1 MDDDKEEVLTA
12 YTEAGRNEILRKYAN
27 FSFKEAL
34 EQVKMEL
41 STEKEFE
48 NRLALFAAK
57 SWILRK
63 KIYVTLHDP
72 YISAL
77 SEVENTDIF
86 EDYEEAEDSA
96 IDNLFDD
103 DVEHSVEDVK
113 IEILKN
119 TSINGHKVLKGTVVT
134 VTSEQADK
142 LAAEGKAKIVSE

>member
-1 MDDDKEEVLTA
+1 MDNGKEEVLTA

-34 EQVKMEL
+34 DQVKTEL
-41 STEKEFE
+41 LTEKDFE
-48 NRLALFAAK
+48 NRLALLAAK

-86 EDYEEAEDSA
+86 DGIDDEDYNEYYSLFVEE
-96 IDNLFDD
+96 
-103 DVEHSVEDVK
+103 
-113 IEILKN
+113 
-119 TSINGHKVLKGTVVT
+119 
-134 VTSEQADK
+134 
-142 LAAEGKAKIVSE
+142 

>member
-1 MDDDKEEVLTA
+1 MEKGKEEVITA
-12 YTEAGRNEILRKYAN
+12 YTEAGRNEILRQYAN

-34 EQVKMEL
+34 EQVKTL
-41 STEKEFE
+41 LDSEKDFE

-86 EDYEEAEDSA
+86 DGLDDEEYNEFDS
-96 IDNLFDD
+96 LFDD
-103 DVEHSVEDVK
+103 APTVK
-113 IEILKN
+113 NIEVTMLKAA
-119 TSINGHKVLKGTVVT
+119 SIDGK
-134 VTSEQADK
+134 K
-142 LAAEGKAKIVSE
+142 LTKETIVSLPEETANKFIEEGKAKLTE

>member
-142 LAAEGKAKIVSE
+142 LAAEGKAKIVSK

>member
-1 MDDDKEEVLTA
+1 MEKGKEEVITA
-12 YTEAGRNEILRKYAN
+12 YTEAGRNEILRQYAN

-34 EQVKMEL
+34 EQVKTL
-41 STEKEFE
+41 LDSEKDFE

-86 EDYEEAEDSA
+86 DGLDEEEYNEFDS
-96 IDNLFDD
+96 LFDD
-103 DVEHSVEDVK
+103 APTVK
-113 IEILKN
+113 NIEVTMLKAA
-119 TSINGHKVLKGTVVT
+119 SIDGK
-134 VTSEQADK
+134 K
-142 LAAEGKAKIVSE
+142 LTKETIVSLPEETANKFIEEGKAKLTE

>member
-1 MDDDKEEVLTA
+1 MELEKDEVITA

-34 EQVKMEL
+34 EQVNTILK
-41 STEKEFE
+41 SEKDFE

-86 EDYEEAEDSA
+86 DGLDDEDYNEFDS
-96 IDNLFDD
+96 LFDEATEVKNIELTMLKATTID
-103 DVEHSVEDVK
+103 GKKLAKDATLSVPQE
-113 IEILKN
+113 
-119 TSINGHKVLKGTVVT
+119 T
-134 VTSEQADK
+134 ADK
-142 LAAEGKAKIVSE
+142 LIEQGKAKLTDS

>member
-86 EDYEEAEDSA
+86 DGLDDEEYNDCLLYTSPSPRDQRGSRMPSSA
-96 IDNLFDD
+96 
-103 DVEHSVEDVK
+103 
-113 IEILKN
+113 
-119 TSINGHKVLKGTVVT
+119 
-134 VTSEQADK
+134 
-142 LAAEGKAKIVSE
+142 

>member
-1 MDDDKEEVLTA
+1 MDNGKEEVLTA

-34 EQVKMEL
+34 DQVKTEL
-41 STEKEFE
+41 LTEKDFE
-48 NRLALFAAK
+48 NRLALLAAK

-86 EDYEEAEDSA
+86 DGLDDEEYNEYDS
-96 IDNLFDD
+96 LFD
-103 DVEHSVEDVK
+103 EEEDVK
-113 IEILKN
+113 NIEVTILKE
-119 TSINGHKVLKGTVVT
+119 TTVDD
-134 VTSEQADK
+134 QK
-142 LAAEGKAKIVSE
+142 LVKDTIVSLPEPAAKKLIKEGKAKKAD